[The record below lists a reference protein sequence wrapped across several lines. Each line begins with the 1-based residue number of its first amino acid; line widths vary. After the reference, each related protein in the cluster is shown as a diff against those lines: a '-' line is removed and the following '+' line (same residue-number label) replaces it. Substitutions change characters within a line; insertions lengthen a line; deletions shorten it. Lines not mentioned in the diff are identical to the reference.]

1 MPTCNPEPFDNLSQP
16 LWSLPCFALGWL
28 AFTCGVPG
36 GRPASGMAHAPNA
49 PRGSPGADTRGGGSP
64 AASASSSSRSHA
76 PVDASAAACFAA
88 LVDASRASP
97 PGEAHI

>member
-1 MPTCNPEPFDNLSQP
+1 MQR
-16 LWSLPCFALGWL
+16 SLPRLLLRPRL
-28 AFTCGVPG
+28 AFTCGMPG

-49 PRGSPGADTRGGGSP
+49 PRGSPGAEMRGGGAP

-88 LVDASRASP
+88 LVDASKASP
-97 PGEAHI
+97 PGEARSGSNRKTRSCQ